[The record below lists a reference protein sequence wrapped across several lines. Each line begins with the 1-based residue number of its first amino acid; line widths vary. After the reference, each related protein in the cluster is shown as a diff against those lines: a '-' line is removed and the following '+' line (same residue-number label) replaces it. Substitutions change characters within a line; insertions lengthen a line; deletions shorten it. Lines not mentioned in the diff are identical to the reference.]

1 VSFRAR
7 LVLAAAYLLTAV
19 VLALEI
25 PLALT
30 IESRARSEFE
40 SAVLGRAA
48 VLAAQVS
55 DLVVAANAAPGS
67 AAPANSV
74 AAVAA
79 RERTAK
85 ERIVVTDRRGRV
97 VADTG
102 GLARRGTSYATAAR
116 PELRVALFGGRIDT
130 RRRFS
135 DSLGGELLLVTVPV
149 VDRQRV
155 VGAVRVSTP
164 TAAIRDRVHDS
175 WLRLALIGLGVIA
188 VGLALAWVLAG
199 TVSRRVSRLADA
211 AARVGGGDLTA
222 HVPEEGPRELRTLA
236 GTFNRMTHALA
247 ANLAAQRDFVANAS
261 HQLRTPL
268 TGLRLRLEA
277 IRGEGG
283 YAAEEAAKAE
293 EEVDRLNELVEDLLR
308 LERASSGDSR
318 AQPVDLSIV
327 ARGAVERWAAAAAA
341 EEQQLELD
349 AAGPARVLADPTD
362 VNHVADN
369 LIENALRYCPPG
381 TSITVS
387 TASRNGEVA
396 LLVSDTG
403 PGIGPADRERIFER
417 FYRGANGRAAHAGTG
432 LGLAIVAE
440 IVHRW
445 GGDVRLLDGPGT
457 RIEAVFPSPP
467 TVSSP

>member
-1 VSFRAR
+1 MSFRAR

-55 DLVVAANAAPGS
+55 DLVVATNAAPN
-67 AAPANSV
+67 AATPANRV
-74 AAVAA
+74 AALAGRERAA
-79 RERTAK
+79 R

-102 GLARRGTSYATAAR
+102 RVARRGTTYATRQR

-135 DSLGGELLLVTVPV
+135 DSVGGELLLVTVPV
-149 VDRQRV
+149 VDHQRV

-164 TAAIRDRVHDS
+164 TTAIRERVHDS
-175 WLRLALIGLGVIA
+175 WLRLALIGVGVIA
-188 VGLALAWVLAG
+188 VGLALAWLLAG
-199 TVSRRVSRLADA
+199 AVSRRVERLADA
-211 AARVGGGDLTA
+211 AARVGAGDLTA
-222 HVPEEGPRELRTLA
+222 RVPEEGPRELRTLA
-236 GTFNRMTHALA
+236 GTFNRMTGALA

-283 YAAEEAAKAE
+283 YAADEAEKAE
-293 EEVDRLNELVEDLLR
+293 AELDRLNELVDDLLA
-308 LERASSGDSR
+308 LERATSGDSR
-318 AQPVDLSIV
+318 AQPVDLSVI
-327 ARGAVERWAAAAAA
+327 AREAVDRWAGAVAA
-341 EEQQLELD
+341 EEQQLELE
-349 AAGPARVLADPTD
+349 AATPARTLADPTD
-362 VNHVADN
+362 LTHVADN

-387 TASRNGEVA
+387 SVARNGEVA
-396 LLVSDTG
+396 LLVADTG
-403 PGIGPADRERIFER
+403 PGIPAADRERIFER

-440 IVHRW
+440 IVRRW

-457 RIEAVFPSPP
+457 RIEAVFPSTP
-467 TVSSP
+467 TVSSR